1 MALRLLLWGHQHDA
15 GTQPTMERR
24 RMSNLMISMTAKLQT
39 LLKNEE
45 GQDLV
50 EYGLVVALVAF
61 GAVAAMQA
69 LGTEISKVFSQ
80 ITSVLSSS
88 IS

>member
-1 MALRLLLWGHQHDA
+1 MN
-15 GTQPTMERR
+15 
-24 RMSNLMISMTAKLQT
+24 SLMVSMIAKLQT
-39 LLKNEE
+39 LLLNEE

-50 EYGLVVALVAF
+50 EYGLVVALIAF

-69 LGTEISKVFSQ
+69 LGTEISTVFSQ

>member
-1 MALRLLLWGHQHDA
+1 MN
-15 GTQPTMERR
+15 
-24 RMSNLMISMTAKLQT
+24 NLMMNILVKVQD

-61 GAVAAMQA
+61 GAVAAMKL
-69 LGTEISKVFSQ
+69 LGTEISTVFSD
-80 ITSVLSSS
+80 ITSTLTSAV
-88 IS
+88 

>member
-1 MALRLLLWGHQHDA
+1 MN
-15 GTQPTMERR
+15 
-24 RMSNLMISMTAKLQT
+24 NLMMNILVKVQD

-61 GAVAAMQA
+61 GAVAAMKA
-69 LGTEISKVFSQ
+69 LGLEISTVFSD
-80 ITSVLSSS
+80 ITSTLSSAVTTT
-88 IS
+88 

>member
-1 MALRLLLWGHQHDA
+1 MNSQ
-15 GTQPTMERR
+15 MV
-24 RMSNLMISMTAKLQT
+24 SMIAKLQT

-69 LGTEISKVFSQ
+69 LGTEISTVFSQ
-80 ITSVLSSS
+80 ITSTLSSS
-88 IS
+88 IT

>member
-1 MALRLLLWGHQHDA
+1 MN
-15 GTQPTMERR
+15 
-24 RMSNLMISMTAKLQT
+24 SLMVSMIAKLQT
-39 LLKNEE
+39 LLMNEE

-50 EYGLVVALVAF
+50 EYGLVVALIAF

-69 LGTEISKVFSQ
+69 LGTEISTVFSQ

>member
-1 MALRLLLWGHQHDA
+1 M
-15 GTQPTMERR
+15 
-24 RMSNLMISMTAKLQT
+24 NKLMINILVKVQD

-61 GAVAAMQA
+61 GAVAAMKA
-69 LGTEISKVFSQ
+69 LGSEISVVFSD
-80 ITSVLSSS
+80 ITSTLTSAV
-88 IS
+88 

>member
-1 MALRLLLWGHQHDA
+1 MGSPAYRWDTTHLG
-15 GTQPTMERR
+15 ERR
-24 RMSNLMISMTAKLQT
+24 MNNLMMNILVKVQD

-61 GAVAAMQA
+61 GAVAAMKL
-69 LGTEISKVFSQ
+69 LGTEISTVFSD
-80 ITSVLSSS
+80 ITSTLTSAVA
-88 IS
+88 

>member
-1 MALRLLLWGHQHDA
+1 MEEL
-15 GTQPTMERR
+15 TMN
-24 RMSNLMISMTAKLQT
+24 NLMDNLIAKLQT

-50 EYGLVVALVAF
+50 EYGLVVALIAF

-69 LGTEISKVFSQ
+69 LGTEISTVFSQ
-80 ITSVLSSS
+80 ITSVLQSS
-88 IS
+88 IA

>member
-1 MALRLLLWGHQHDA
+1 
-15 GTQPTMERR
+15 
-24 RMSNLMISMTAKLQT
+24 MSNLMISMTAKLQT

-61 GAVAAMQA
+61 GAVAAMKA
-69 LGTEISKVFSQ
+69 LGTEISVVFST
-80 ITSVLSSS
+80 ITSTLQSS
-88 IS
+88 IT

>member
-1 MALRLLLWGHQHDA
+1 MN
-15 GTQPTMERR
+15 
-24 RMSNLMISMTAKLQT
+24 NLMMNILVKVQD

-61 GAVAAMQA
+61 GAVAAMKL
-69 LGTEISKVFSQ
+69 LGTEISTVFSD
-80 ITSVLSSS
+80 ITSTLNSAVN
-88 IS
+88 

>member
-24 RMSNLMISMTAKLQT
+24 RMNNLMISMTAKLQT

-61 GAVAAMQA
+61 GAVAAMKI
-69 LGTEISKVFSQ
+69 LGTEISAVFSQ
-80 ITSVLSSS
+80 ISSTLSSA

>member
-1 MALRLLLWGHQHDA
+1 M
-15 GTQPTMERR
+15 
-24 RMSNLMISMTAKLQT
+24 NKLMINILVKVQD

-61 GAVAAMQA
+61 GAVAAMKA
-69 LGTEISKVFSQ
+69 LGTEISTVFSD
-80 ITSVLSSS
+80 ITSTLTSAV
-88 IS
+88 

>member
-1 MALRLLLWGHQHDA
+1 MN
-15 GTQPTMERR
+15 
-24 RMSNLMISMTAKLQT
+24 NLMMNILVKVQD

-61 GAVAAMQA
+61 GAVAAMKL
-69 LGTEISKVFSQ
+69 LGTEISTVFSD
-80 ITSVLSSS
+80 ITSTLTSAVN
-88 IS
+88 

>member
-1 MALRLLLWGHQHDA
+1 MN
-15 GTQPTMERR
+15 
-24 RMSNLMISMTAKLQT
+24 NLMINILVKVQD

-61 GAVAAMQA
+61 GAVAAMKL
-69 LGTEISKVFSQ
+69 LGTEISTVFSD
-80 ITSVLSSS
+80 ITSTLKSAVQ
-88 IS
+88 

>member
-1 MALRLLLWGHQHDA
+1 MN
-15 GTQPTMERR
+15 
-24 RMSNLMISMTAKLQT
+24 NLMMNILVKVQD

-61 GAVAAMQA
+61 GAVAAMQL
-69 LGTEISKVFSQ
+69 LGTEISTVFSD
-80 ITSVLSSS
+80 ITSTLTSAV
-88 IS
+88 

>member
-1 MALRLLLWGHQHDA
+1 MN
-15 GTQPTMERR
+15 
-24 RMSNLMISMTAKLQT
+24 NLMISMIAKLQT

-61 GAVAAMQA
+61 GAVAAMKA
-69 LGTEISKVFSQ
+69 LGTEISTVFSQ
-80 ITSVLSSS
+80 ITSTLSSS
-88 IS
+88 IT